1 IILYAIFSHF
11 ILKET
16 ITGWTSLI
24 ISSMFIGSVQLVSVG
39 IIGEYISR
47 INNNVLDRPLYII
60 KETNIL

>member
-1 IILYAIFSHF
+1 M
-11 ILKET
+11 T
-16 ITGWTSLI
+16 I
-24 ISSMFIGSVQLVSVG
+24 G